1 MKNAIRVVI
10 ADDHAMIRE
19 GLAGIL
25 EEAPG
30 ILVVGLAGNGQEAVN
45 MIMERNPDVL
55 VLDYSMPS
63 MDAPAVIEQ
72 LLAKGLQTRI
82 LVLTVHENFHYAVK
96 ALDAGAHGYLLK
108 AAAAEELIKGIRRVH
123 SGRLYI
129 SSEISQ
135 KMLENLKFS
144 RGDRSG
150 LRSLSRREFQLL
162 RYLGSGKRMLECARL
177 MKINEST
184 VSTYR
189 ARLMEKLGLGSTAEL
204 IRYALENEI
213 VG

>member
-1 MKNAIRVVI
+1 MKSTIRVVL

-25 EEAPG
+25 EEASG
-30 ILVVGLAGNGQEAVN
+30 ILVIGLAADGLEAVK
-45 MIMERNPDVL
+45 ITLDQNPDVL

-63 MDAPAVIEQ
+63 LDAPAVIEQ
-72 LLAKGLQTRI
+72 VNAKSPQTRI

-96 ALDAGAHGYLLK
+96 ALDAGAHGFLLK
-108 AAAAEELIKGIRRVH
+108 AAAAEELIKAIRRVH
-123 SGRLYI
+123 SGRPYI
-129 SSEISQ
+129 SPVISQ
-135 KMLENLKFS
+135 KMLENLKS
-144 RGDRSG
+144 GHGDRSG
-150 LRSLSRREFQLL
+150 VHSLSRREFQLL
-162 RYLGSGKRMLECARL
+162 RYLGSGKRMQECARL
-177 MKINEST
+177 MRINEST

-189 ARLMEKLGLGSTAEL
+189 TRLMEKLGLSSTAEL

>member
-1 MKNAIRVVI
+1 MKSTIRVVL

-30 ILVVGLAGNGQEAVN
+30 ILVIGLAADGPEAVK
-45 MIMERNPDVL
+45 MILERNPDVL
-55 VLDYSMPS
+55 ILDYSMPS
-63 MDAPAVIEQ
+63 LDAPAVIEQ
-72 LLAKGLQTRI
+72 VIARSPQTRI

-96 ALDAGAHGYLLK
+96 ALDAGAHGFLLK
-108 AAAAEELIKGIRRVH
+108 AAAAEELIKAVRRVH
-123 SGRLYI
+123 SGRPYI
-129 SSEISQ
+129 SPVISQ
-135 KMLENLKFS
+135 KMLENLKLGH
-144 RGDRSG
+144 GDRPG
-150 LRSLSRREFQLL
+150 LHSLSSREFQLL

-177 MKINEST
+177 MRIDEST

-189 ARLMEKLGLGSTAEL
+189 TRLMEKLGLNSTAEL